1 MPVHFKPANICLI
14 FWARLWHVNRQLQ
27 ANVAG
32 AVTEIQRIA
41 LERKKPD
48 LSSLPEKVTECFT
61 KRRQYLR

>member
-48 LSSLPEKVTECFT
+48 F
-61 KRRQYLR
+61 